1 MPLQQPQSPSS
12 PPRIRVSDRGRSL
25 GRVRGRGLAAAAS
38 IGLGSGIGKAAQ
50 AAPAPALE
58 PSLVNAEFN
67 TQLSTLSQEADDFAE
82 RASHTQERVDL
93 EQQRL
98 EEQK

>member
-1 MPLQQPQSPSS
+1 M
-12 PPRIRVSDRGRSL
+12 
-25 GRVRGRGLAAAAS
+25 
-38 IGLGSGIGKAAQ
+38 
-50 AAPAPALE
+50 
-58 PSLVNAEFN
+58 VNAEFN